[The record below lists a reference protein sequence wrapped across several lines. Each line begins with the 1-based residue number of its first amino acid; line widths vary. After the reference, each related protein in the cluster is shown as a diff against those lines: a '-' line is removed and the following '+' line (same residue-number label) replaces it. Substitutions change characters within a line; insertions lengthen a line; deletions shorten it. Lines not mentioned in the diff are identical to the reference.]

1 MRKYLFIF
9 AVLFF
14 SAMAGNLA
22 FAEGYTALAP
32 IPGIAVDGE
41 YSTDLGVFLNS
52 IYNWGIGIV
61 GILAFAQLTISGIQY
76 MVSGAVDQKS
86 AAKGRIVDALVGVGL
101 ALSAYLI
108 LNIINPNLLNIKTPD
123 IKGTLQKLEEQK
135 QKEEQ
140 KEQET
145 QSALPSDEGSIS
157 KCLTYT
163 ELQSYVDNDYT
174 CVLSP
179 RPGTCTARDQGF
191 FDCSPLTP

>member
-1 MRKYLFIF
+1 MRKLRKYLFIF

-32 IPGIAVDGE
+32 IPGIAVNGK

-108 LNIINPNLLNIKTPD
+108 LNIINPNLL
-123 IKGTLQKLEEQK
+123 KLEPPGL
-135 QKEEQ
+135 KEKLPGGTQIEKPVIP
-140 KEQET
+140 KEQE
-145 QSALPSDEGSIS
+145 
-157 KCLTYT
+157 
-163 ELQSYVDNDYT
+163 
-174 CVLSP
+174 
-179 RPGTCTARDQGF
+179 
-191 FDCSPLTP
+191 LTPKEQEIKEAQIEAFGN